1 MSRILLNLLTGT
13 ASTGVSVTR
22 DEECL
27 IAISIETGIR
37 QSETIFKMIKD
48 AFTYLDIT
56 IDEVDGVTTLKG
68 PGSFTGLRVG
78 LAAAKAIAFAKG
90 IPIFTMD
97 TMEAIYFENVFQENT
112 VAMMDA
118 RRDRVYIKRFYG
130 ENQNTEVIALD
141 KLENTTGRT
150 IVAGENLQKYR
161 KLLEEKGY
169 TLATDKDIYLTT
181 KGLTKRAIK
190 ARKEDFVD
198 SFLSELDY
206 LKKDADVVTLKN
218 D

>member
-13 ASTGVSVTR
+13 SSTGVSVTC
-22 DEECL
+22 DEESL
-27 IAISIETGIR
+27 IAISIEAGIR

-56 IDEVDGVTTLKG
+56 IDAIDGVTTLKG

-97 TMEAIYFENVFQENT
+97 TMEAIYSENDFKENT

-130 ENQNTEVIALD
+130 ENKNTEVIALD
-141 KLENTTGRT
+141 ELEETMGRT
-150 IVAGENLQKYR
+150 IVVGENLQKYR
-161 KLLEEKGY
+161 ALLEGKGY
-169 TLATDKDIYLTT
+169 TLVTDKDIYLTT

-190 ARKEDFVD
+190 ARREDFVD

>member
-13 ASTGVSVTR
+13 ASTGVTVTR